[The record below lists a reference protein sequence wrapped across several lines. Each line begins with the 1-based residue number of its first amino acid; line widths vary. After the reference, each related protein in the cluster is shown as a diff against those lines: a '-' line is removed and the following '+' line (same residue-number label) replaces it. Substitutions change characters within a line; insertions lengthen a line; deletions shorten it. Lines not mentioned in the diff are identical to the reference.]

1 MSIFRPR
8 WYTPFG
14 GGIVLFSLLS
24 APAWCVT
31 DSVTIYEQG
40 GTTTTNYPIQIGR
53 PFVDG
58 EITTCPQPVIGGT
71 PAANWQADI
80 KQTYTDG
87 SVKHAIIAF
96 LIPFLPANS
105 SVTITFQNAACSNTP
120 LTQAQML
127 GSGYN
132 FDAQIQ
138 ATNGA
143 TVSASARTMLTNASS
158 LPACDP
164 ALPPCLWTSGQ
175 VAQTVLLA
183 DDSNGSTCNG
193 HPCSAYDMGF
203 DSNKVIRPRFYA
215 TFWPA
220 INKVTVRYVAE
231 IPNSQAVEDQTYSL
245 TLTIGNSGPSTVY
258 SLPTFT
264 HNALARWTKTYWLG
278 GAPSTVAIDHNLGYL
293 TSTGAIPNFDTT
305 LGTGAAANEATNWA
319 AWQGVSHD
327 PFNVQNS
334 TSCMPGAMETANWP
348 FASFQGGYCG
358 AFWQT
363 SQPAPGDRPDL
374 GIYTGWVMN
383 WLYTMNDYRNSQIAL
398 GQADL
403 SASWPIYMREG
414 QVGNNLTQGTSSP
427 TPACTY
433 QCSVS
438 SLGRITSIVSR
449 TALVSN
455 QSAGMPISSTGWA
468 NAAVSVGTVGTT
480 QWQADLAHLPDNWTV
495 PYLLTGDFFYLEES
509 YFWAE
514 YAIAFS
520 TPNGAN
526 YGRAGAGNLAT
537 AQLGQIRTTAWN
549 FRTVANTWAIAPDNT
564 PEKSYI
570 ETALNQMLA
579 SAEGMHNIT
588 GDAYY
593 NTTAWNFGYNA
604 QRIWTNETNATMT
617 TDSTDV
623 LHEWVPGNATFVY
636 DGISA
641 FQVNTSI
648 GTVSTSGS
656 SPTVTFSNSSDCNSI
671 PVGAI
676 LTWPVSSYL
685 TSGTW
690 AQIRSLSC
698 PTATLTGAQSISA
711 TTFVWTNM
719 PDALDG
725 PWQDSFLMATLGR
738 TKEVFGS
745 VAEPTVAWYSNL
757 FTDGLTSAN
766 YNPYL
771 MSEYISPSI
780 SASLVPNNWIAS
792 LSAKKALFN
801 STEQSR
807 NTWYSTG
814 YAENLMGAVSYIAGE
829 TNGAA
834 AWAFMNTNERLT
846 DTALATDTRWAI
858 IPRNLSQG
866 PPSPCDLN
874 GDGQVNSLDVQIAV
888 NQALGVTA
896 CTNAALI
903 TAGVCNILDVQIV
916 INAALGN
923 GCVIP

>member
-1 MSIFRPR
+1 MSTFRPR

-40 GTTTTNYPIQIGR
+40 GATTTNYPIQIGR

-58 EITTCPQPVIGGT
+58 EIATCPQPVIGGT

-96 LIPFLPANS
+96 LIPSLPANS

-127 GSGYN
+127 GSSYN
-132 FDAQIQ
+132 FDARIQ

-143 TVSASARTMLTNASS
+143 TVSASARTMLTNAST

-183 DDSNGSTCNG
+183 DDSNASTCNG

-245 TLTIGNSGPSTVY
+245 TLTIGNSSPSTVY
-258 SLPTFT
+258 TLPTFT

-278 GAPSTVAIDHNLGYL
+278 GAPSTIAIDHNLAYL

-305 LGTGAAANEATNWA
+305 LGTGAAANEATNWS
-319 AWQGVSHD
+319 AWQAVSHD

-334 TSCMPGAMETANWP
+334 TSCMPGAMEPANWP
-348 FASFQGGYCG
+348 YASFQGGYCG

-363 SQPAPGDRPDL
+363 AQGAPGDRPDL
-374 GIYTGWVMN
+374 GPYTGWIMN
-383 WLYTMNDYRNSQIAL
+383 WLYTMNDYRNAQIAL
-398 GQADL
+398 GLADL
-403 SASWPIYMREG
+403 ASSWPIYMREG
-414 QVGNNLTQGTSSP
+414 QSGNNITGGTSSP

-433 QCSVS
+433 QCNANGI
-438 SLGRITSIVSR
+438 GRIASIVSR
-449 TALVSN
+449 TALCSN

-468 NAAVSVGTVGTT
+468 NAALSVGTVSTT
-480 QWQADLAHLPDNWTV
+480 PWQADAAHLPDNWTV

-509 YFWAE
+509 RFWSA
-514 YAIAFS
+514 YVIAWS
-520 TPNGAN
+520 TPNGGN
-526 YGRAGAGNLAT
+526 YGRPIAGNVAT
-537 AQLGQIRTTAWN
+537 LTNNSNARVIGWELRTL
-549 FRTVANTWAIAPDNT
+549 ANTWGIEPDNT

-570 ETALNQMLA
+570 ETSMNQMLA
-579 SAEGMHNIT
+579 AAEGMHGIT
-588 GDAYY
+588 GHAYQ
-593 NTTAWNFGYNA
+593 NTTAWQFGNTT
-604 QRIWTNETNATMT
+604 QSQWVGESGATI
-617 TDSTDV
+617 STLSSP
-623 LHEWVPGNATFVY
+623 LHEWQPGNGGTAASNLQPPSPLLTY
-636 DGISA
+636 AGAGNIS
-641 FQVNTSI
+641 NSTPYTS
-648 GTVSTSGS
+648 
-656 SPTVTFSNSSDCNSI
+656 VTFSNSGDCSSI
-671 PVGAI
+671 PVGATVQGSTGAAFSI
-676 LTWPVSSYL
+676 ASK
-685 TSGTW
+685 
-690 AQIRSLSC
+690 SC
-698 PTATLTGAQSISA
+698 PTATITPAAVVSSE
-711 TTFVWTNM
+711 TFVWS
-719 PDALDG
+719 PVSDSDG
-725 PWQDSFLMATLGR
+725 GWWMESYQLFGLGR
-738 TKEVFGS
+738 AWEVFGTP
-745 VAEPTVAWYSNL
+745 AEPIKAWYSKV
-757 FTDGLTSAN
+757 FTDALTSSSFNPWMVAAYRSPQVNAN
-766 YNPYL
+766 L
-771 MSEYISPSI
+771 T
-780 SASLVPNNWIAS
+780 PNNWVPDIAT
-792 LSAKKALFN
+792 KKSFFS
-801 STEQSR
+801 STEQ
-807 NTWYSTG
+807 NATTWDSLY
-814 YAENLMGAVSYIAGE
+814 YAESAMGAVSYIAGE

-834 AWAFMNTNERLT
+834 AWNFMNTNERLT

-858 IPRNLSQG
+858 IPRTIAQG
-866 PPSPCDLN
+866 GPSPCDLN
-874 GDGQVNSLDVQIAV
+874 GDGQVNSLDVQIAL
-888 NQALGVTA
+888 NQALGTPA
-896 CTNAALI
+896 CTNGDVNKD
-903 TAGVCNILDVQIV
+903 GVCNILDVEIV

-923 GCVIP
+923 PCVI